1 MKTQNSKNFGAMK
14 FLAAPLLK
22 KKSKNFIGKKAE
34 MPKKWDNAGQ
44 LKIQQM
50 AFMLM
55 AVTLFFALAGMFVLI
70 ITFSGVKESAK
81 EVREKNA
88 ILLAAKLANSPEFSC
103 GNAFG
108 GGKINC
114 IDADKVMMLKEKM
127 MVKYV
132 EFWGVSNIEIRKI
145 YPNNDGKECNAGTY
159 PNCDVIKIEKG
170 IITSEYSN
178 FVSLCRKE
186 SDGSKSY
193 DKCEIAKLT
202 VSYDG

>member
-1 MKTQNSKNFGAMK
+1 MKHTQNSENFGAAEFK
-14 FLAAPLLK
+14 SAP
-22 KKSKNFIGKKAE
+22 SRRITEKNLIGKKA
-34 MPKKWDNAGQ
+34 Q

-81 EVREKNA
+81 ELHEKNA

-114 IDADKVMMLKEKM
+114 IDTDKAMMLKEKM

-145 YPNNDGKECNAGTY
+145 APELKGEIICKSGNYPDCN
-159 PNCDVIKIEKG
+159 VIRLRPEN
-170 IITSEYSN
+170 ITAEYSN

-186 SDGSKSY
+186 SIEGEIH
-193 DKCEIAKLT
+193 DKCELGKIMIA
-202 VSYDG
+202 YDEE